1 LKGGFTVELA
11 KAKLA
16 QATVAALLLFVGPV
30 QAQEPCDTAGPAFSA
45 ISHILAEIDRAFG
58 TGDPTIVAEVVTEDV
73 VWMPPEKPALHGR
86 PAVEEYYRD
95 LFAELHGRFT
105 EITHSMAAREVCV
118 CGGWAMARG
127 TFELTLILPAVPEP
141 IKVTG
146 KNVHAYRQ
154 QPDGS
159 WLISSDIWNTD
170 APVRRGPPGGF

>member
-1 LKGGFTVELA
+1 MKFAHPELA
-11 KAKLA
+11 PT
-16 QATVAALLLFVGPV
+16 TVVALLLFLGPI
-30 QAQEPCDTAGPAFSA
+30 QAQEPCDTTGPAMA
-45 ISHILAEIDRAFG
+45 EINHLLAEIDRAFA

-73 VWMPPEKPALHGR
+73 VWMPPEKQTLHGR

-105 EITHSMAAREVCV
+105 EITHSMKAEEVCV
-118 CGGWAMARG
+118 CSGWAMARG
-127 TFELTLILPAVPEP
+127 TYELSFILSTVPEP

-159 WLISSDIWNTD
+159 WLIASDIWNTD
-170 APVRRGPPGGF
+170 APVRKGPPGGL